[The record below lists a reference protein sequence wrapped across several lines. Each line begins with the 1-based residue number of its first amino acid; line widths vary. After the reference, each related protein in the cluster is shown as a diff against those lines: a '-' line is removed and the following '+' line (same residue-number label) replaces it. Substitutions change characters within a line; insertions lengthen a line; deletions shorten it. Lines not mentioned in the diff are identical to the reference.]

1 MELQNGC
8 LAIAQSNLFIPST
21 LCWSNFNES
30 GLDEP
35 KLEENLL
42 AATDVLIDRVSGAPC
57 GESEITL
64 VQGARDEVS
73 QACNDS
79 RADLVTFLN
88 GKSSEKQQ
96 LLDTKP

>member
-1 MELQNGC
+1 M
-8 LAIAQSNLFIPST
+8 
-21 LCWSNFNES
+21 WSNFNES
-30 GLDEP
+30 GLDET

-79 RADLVTFLN
+79 WADLVTFLN
-88 GKSSEKQQ
+88 GKVFRKAAVA
-96 LLDTKP
+96 